1 MGVFDVQGFRTP
13 EVKAVESKPAE
24 SEQRFQSNDF
34 DKTVTG
40 VNPLV
45 QMEVINSRYNM
56 GDLLRKL
63 GYEID
68 RGNMYCP
75 FHPDNLTGKPSA
87 RYHESDDK
95 LWCFSEHRNYTA
107 WHVLKILMGQDMNT
121 LFRQIWSSMTAPE
134 RRAIIDKYGAGAVQ
148 GSAREISEAQK
159 KWDFY
164 HARVLSQ
171 FARKLV
177 SYKQYKNAL
186 YKVLEIVQAA
196 DD

>member
-13 EVKAVESKPAE
+13 EVKAVESKQAE

-171 FARKLV
+171 FARKSV

>member
-1 MGVFDVQGFRTP
+1 MNIFDVQGFRTP

-75 FHPDNLTGKPSA
+75 FHPDNITGKPSA

-95 LWCFSEHRNYTA
+95 LWCFSEHKQYSA
-107 WHVLKILMGQDMNT
+107 YHVLKILMGQNVNV
-121 LFRQIWSSMTAPE
+121 LFRQIWSGMTVPE
-134 RRAIIDKYGAGAVQ
+134 RQTIIDKYGAGAVQ
-148 GSAREISEAQK
+148 GSAREISEAQR

-171 FARKLV
+171 FARHSV
-177 SYKQYKNAL
+177 SYQQYKNAL
-186 YKVLEIVQAA
+186 YKVLEIVQSE
-196 DD
+196 